1 MLPELLRTAQLIST
15 ALDASR
21 RNGGTRATAAG

>member
-1 MLPELLRTAQLIST
+1 MLPELLRTAQLISS

-21 RNGGTRATAAG
+21 GNGRTAAARAI